1 MNFVRSNL
9 CDNEENNEFL
19 FLKKSFLRSDE
30 TMYNIFKCAKC
41 KVSFADQEQIDKID
55 LQKIYDEY
63 FSDEKH
69 KKKLENPNAN
79 RKYWLKQSKT
89 INKLYPKGGR
99 ILDIGCNAGHF
110 LYFLKGN
117 WEKHGVELSQYAAN
131 IAKNKNLEI
140 FNGYL
145 EDAKYSSDYFDVIT
159 LYAVIDHVEYP
170 SELLDA
176 IKRVLK
182 HNGLCVIMTG
192 DKDSITAKFKK
203 ENWHMYS
210 PPLHLYFFSH
220 ESLDIFMRE
229 KMFEKIKSIYTDG
242 GMTSCRNKY
251 INYGIRLLLTAMEK
265 IPYLNEI
272 PIFDHMYS
280 YYKLFKR

>member
-79 RKYWLKQSKT
+79 RKYWLKQS
-89 INKLYPKGGR
+89 N
-99 ILDIGCNAGHF
+99 IGCNAGHF

-131 IAKNKNLEI
+131 IAKNKNLER
-140 FNGYL
+140 FNGYI

-159 LYAVIDHVEYP
+159 SYAVIEHVEYP

-192 DKDSITAKFKK
+192 DKDSIKAKF
-203 ENWHMYS
+203 
-210 PPLHLYFFSH
+210 
-220 ESLDIFMRE
+220 
-229 KMFEKIKSIYTDG
+229 
-242 GMTSCRNKY
+242 
-251 INYGIRLLLTAMEK
+251 
-265 IPYLNEI
+265 
-272 PIFDHMYS
+272 
-280 YYKLFKR
+280 